1 MNGNGCLSGCNGC
14 GRIYPLHL
22 LRNPLPM
29 LFMKKFFLLTLLL
42 AFALSSCKPAGPK
55 IMVDTVWGR
64 QSPKAATAGAF
75 YMFIRNAGLEEDKL
89 IGAKSA
95 ACKTVELHESYQTPE
110 GMMGMRRVTG
120 DVIAIPA
127 GATVELKVGGLHLMC
142 IDKLQDFTE
151 WSQIE
156 LTLTFEKS
164 GEVPLTA
171 DIRQ

>member
-1 MNGNGCLSGCNGC
+1 
-14 GRIYPLHL
+14 
-22 LRNPLPM
+22 M
-29 LFMKKFFLLTLLL
+29 LFMKKFFLFFLIAALT
-42 AFALSSCKPAGPK
+42 FSSCKPAGPK

-64 QSPKAATAGAF
+64 QSPKTATAGAF
-75 YMFIRNAGLEEDKL
+75 YMFIRNTGLEGDKL
-89 IGAKSA
+89 VSAKSP

-110 GMMGMRRVTG
+110 GAMGMRRVTG

-142 IDKLQDFTE
+142 IDKLQDFSGR
-151 WSQIE
+151 SQIE